1 MKTYHRWRWWAV
13 ALRGVAAVIFG
24 VLALFNPTT
33 AFMALVIL
41 FGAYAILDGVFALAF
56 ASRGASRARG
66 SIILHG
72 IVSIIAGVLVF
83 AWPQISALVLLLV
96 IAGWAIVAGIL
107 DISTAVRLRHELE
120 HEWVLALEGALS
132 MVFGVMLVIAPLAG
146 AIVLGL
152 WVGAY
157 ALVLGGLL
165 IGTGL
170 RIRSYEHAHPMVAAA
185 A

>member
-13 ALRGVAAVIFG
+13 ELRGIAAIVFG
-24 VLALFNPTT
+24 VLALLNPAA
-33 AFMALVIL
+33 AFVTLVVL
-41 FGAYAILDGVFALAF
+41 FGVFSIVYGIFALGF

-66 SIILHG
+66 SIILNG
-72 IVSIIAGVLVF
+72 IISIVAGILVLV
-83 AWPQISALVLLLV
+83 WPQISAVTLLLV
-96 IAGWAIVAGIL
+96 ISVWAIVAGIS
-107 DISTAVRLRHELE
+107 DIATAIRLRHELE

-132 MVFGVMLVIAPLAG
+132 IVFGVLLVMSPLAG

-157 ALVLGGLL
+157 ALVLGGML

-170 RIRSYEHAHPMVAAA
+170 RIRSYEHAHPLPAAA
-185 A
+185 